1 MENKEI
7 IIDVLTV
14 ANILSMA
21 GKELLCN
28 VVENYNVNQNEYY
41 LLRYLEKNPGEIQYN
56 FLKFTTLTKSRINQ
70 IVSKLEKMGYLEKK
84 SEMTG
89 GLLKKPLYLT
99 KLGEMVVK
107 EGVEKIYDNTIKNFN
122 EKEIFQYETYRNEMV
137 EILTNMKLIFGIRT
151 PKYLEEK

>member
-7 IIDVLTV
+7 IVDVLTV
-14 ANILSMA
+14 ANIISMA
-21 GKELLCN
+21 GKELLGN

-56 FLKFTTLTKSRINQ
+56 FLKYTTLTKSRINQ

-89 GLLKKPLYLT
+89 GL
-99 KLGEMVVK
+99 
-107 EGVEKIYDNTIKNFN
+107 
-122 EKEIFQYETYRNEMV
+122 
-137 EILTNMKLIFGIRT
+137 
-151 PKYLEEK
+151 